1 MNTPVTILMLMAF
14 FNTFGA
20 LIGATFCAA
29 AQSRWYWHLLWWF
42 IGLTNAFLLIE
53 TFAKV

>member
-1 MNTPVTILMLMAF
+1 MLMAF